1 MTKKELENKLE
12 NLETELFIEE
22 CKDMGFNFK
31 YAAELK
37 AEIAKI
43 EKMLATM

>member
-1 MTKKELENKLE
+1 MTKKELENRLE
-12 NLETELFIEE
+12 NLETELFREE
-22 CKDMGFNFK
+22 CKDRGYNFK

-37 AEIAKI
+37 AEIAKT